1 MTLGMT
7 LVVFGTSPLI
17 SNIPISTD
25 SYTLIFLIW
34 LAEVIAYII
43 LWKIEEIALKV
54 KYRESFSEYVHQVP
68 FMISF
73 LILRSKETDEK

>member
-7 LVVFGTSPLI
+7 LVIFGTSPII
-17 SNIPISTD
+17 SIIPISIA

-43 LWKIEEIALKV
+43 LGKIEEIALKA
-54 KYRESFSEYVHQVP
+54 KYRERFSEYVHQVP
-68 FMISF
+68 FMILF
-73 LILRSKETDEK
+73 LKSRSKETNEK